1 MHERVPHDEQQR
13 EQPAP
18 RPASAQAQP
27 PAAMAL
33 QLQRTVGNR
42 ATAQMIQ
49 RWNPVTGIVGEIAF
63 DIGFDYAWRKFVEHN
78 RDTAS
83 YYSVPPEWRQLAID
97 YAHSAEAGNDGKFL
111 EVGIKRL
118 PSCWLGGWII
128 GQAGDGTHAI
138 TLDTD
143 VFFNKD
149 MSDEPSVDT
158 YVHELV
164 HVAQYAIFGV
174 QGFLGDYAEDF
185 VKGYI
190 TGGGDDMKAYH
201 SIKVEQHAAAVE
213 ARFKAW
219 REKKQV
225 EDAEKAKEE
234 AAKHPTPVDPIKEA
248 EEAMKPKS
256 PISDVGGFPLT
267 GSVGEKGDNRPED
280 VERVAGRL
288 HGLGFLPTMTTDIE
302 KVTEAIYDY
311 QSQVLR
317 WPRPDSRIDVG
328 NKTHRALKAGRKTGS
343 MAL

>member
-1 MHERVPHDEQQR
+1 MHERAPAEHEKADTAAI
-13 EQPAP
+13 QPA
-18 RPASAQAQP
+18 RAQP
-27 PAAMAL
+27 QPTAEMAL
-33 QLQRTVGNR
+33 QLQRTAGNR
-42 ATAQMIQ
+42 ATAQMVQ

-63 DIGFDYAWRKFVEHN
+63 DIGFDYAWRKFVQHN

-97 YAHSAEAGNDGKFL
+97 YAHSKDAGNDAKFL

-118 PSCWLGGWII
+118 PSSWIGGWII

-143 VFFNKD
+143 IFFNKD

-164 HVAQYAIFGV
+164 HVAQYAMFGV

-219 REKKQV
+219 REQR
-225 EDAEKAKEE
+225 EKEE
-234 AAKHPTPVDPIKEA
+234 AAKPKPAKAKDPL
-248 EEAMKPKS
+248 EEAHETLKPPS
-256 PISDVGGFPLT
+256 PISEFGGFSLT
-267 GSVGEKGDNRPED
+267 GSVGEKGVNRPED
-280 VERVAGRL
+280 IERVAGRL
-288 HGLGFLPTMTTDIE
+288 YGLGFLPHMTTDLE
-302 KVTEAIYDY
+302 EVTDAIYEY
-311 QSQVLR
+311 QSTVFR
-317 WPRPDSRIDVG
+317 WPHPDGRVDVG
-328 NKTHRALKAGRKTGS
+328 NKTHSALKAGRKTGS

>member
-1 MHERVPHDEQQR
+1 MV
-13 EQPAP
+13 
-18 RPASAQAQP
+18 
-27 PAAMAL
+27 
-33 QLQRTVGNR
+33 
-42 ATAQMIQ
+42 Q

-63 DIGFDYAWRKFVEHN
+63 DIGFDYAWRKFVQHN

-83 YYSVPPEWRQLAID
+83 YFSVPPEWRQMAID
-97 YAHSAEAGNDGKFL
+97 YAHSPGAGNDAKFL

-118 PSCWLGGWII
+118 PSSWIGGWII

-143 VFFNKD
+143 IFFNKD
-149 MSDEPSVDT
+149 MSDEPNIDT

-164 HVAQYAIFGV
+164 HVAQYALFGV

-190 TGGGDDMKAYH
+190 SGGGDDMKAYH

-219 REKKQV
+219 REQR
-225 EDAEKAKEE
+225 EKEE
-234 AAKHPTPVDPIKEA
+234 AAKPKPAKPRNDL
-248 EEAMKPKS
+248 EEAQEKLKAPS
-256 PISDVGGFPLT
+256 PISEAGGFSLA
-267 GSVGEKGDNRPED
+267 GSVGEKGVNRPED
-280 VERVAGRL
+280 IERVAGRL
-288 HGLGFLPTMTTDIE
+288 YGLGFLPHMTTDLDE
-302 KVTEAIYDY
+302 VTDAIYDY
-311 QSQVLR
+311 QLKVFR
-317 WPRPDSRIDVG
+317 WPHPDGRVDVE